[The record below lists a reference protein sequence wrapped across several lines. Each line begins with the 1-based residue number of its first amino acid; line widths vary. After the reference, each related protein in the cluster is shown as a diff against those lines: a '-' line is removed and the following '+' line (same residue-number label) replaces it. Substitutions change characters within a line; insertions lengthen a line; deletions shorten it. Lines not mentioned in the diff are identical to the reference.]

1 MDIITVVLGADT
13 KKDRTKDSI
22 KIIEYAFANYRM
34 VDLEYMLHEQF
45 DKLVQDTEFEIIKG
59 QSNNLMMDLE
69 NIDIGLYPVNINQ
82 VKDVESKVQLKRE
95 LIAPVKKG
103 DYLRENYHKYSEM
116 KLLKK

>member
-59 QSNNLMMDLE
+59 Q
-69 NIDIGLYPVNINQ
+69 I
-82 VKDVESKVQLKRE
+82 K
-95 LIAPVKKG
+95 
-103 DYLRENYHKYSEM
+103 
-116 KLLKK
+116 